1 MLIEIERAP
10 QGTPDLS
17 LGIPGADVLLAA
29 ITVSEI
35 RVGILLAD
43 IEARRVARTR
53 FLERLLQL
61 ARVIPFDIAEAEVHA
76 EVHVNLRRAGIMI
89 GAADLMIAATALANG
104 HAVMT
109 NNVREFERV
118 PGLEVLAG
126 PAGNSKRNGE

>member
-1 MLIEIERAP
+1 
-10 QGTPDLS
+10 
-17 LGIPGADVLLAA
+17 
-29 ITVSEI
+29 
-35 RVGILLAD
+35 
-43 IEARRVARTR
+43 
-53 FLERLLQL
+53 
-61 ARVIPFDIAEAEVHA
+61 
-76 EVHVNLRRAGIMI
+76 MI